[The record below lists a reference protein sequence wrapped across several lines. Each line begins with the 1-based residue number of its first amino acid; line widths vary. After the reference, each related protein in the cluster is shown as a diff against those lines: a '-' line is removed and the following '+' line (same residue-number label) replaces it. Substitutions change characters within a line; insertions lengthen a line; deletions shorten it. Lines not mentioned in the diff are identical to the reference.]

1 MKIKCGLALLASL
14 VLVAGC
20 SQSPSSSS
28 RTAAESVSAP
38 APVAQEHKLGTA
50 WGEDVVSKVTTVDAT
65 RVRQS
70 PDSVAKVLY
79 SAAPSSHGQY
89 TNEIVLSSVRMR
101 VQTEHNRD
109 FALNR
114 YKSGE
119 FSFSANDGERYQ
131 LFFYNTSPSK
141 TYEVVTAVDGLDVI
155 SGRRGSLR
163 NSGYLVSPKGTLVIE
178 GFRKSDSS
186 VAAFRFAKPD
196 DSYAASS
203 LAGEIENTGVIG
215 VAVYEMAKPGLPD
228 CQPQAFPGDSQYAPA
243 PCKKK

>member
-14 VLVAGC
+14 VLVSGC
-20 SQSPSSSS
+20 SQKISSS
-28 RTAAESVSAP
+28 RAVADPAAAP
-38 APVAQEHKLGTA
+38 APVAQENKLGTA
-50 WGEDVVSKVTTVDAT
+50 WGEDVYSKVTTVDAK
-65 RVRQS
+65 RMHSS
-70 PDSVAKVLY
+70 PDSVAKVFY
-79 SAAPSSHGQY
+79 SAATSSNGQY

-101 VQTEHNRD
+101 VQTENNRD

-114 YKSGE
+114 YKNGE

-131 LFFYNTSPSK
+131 LFFYNTSPNK

-155 SGRRGSLR
+155 SGRSGSLR

-203 LAGEIENTGVIG
+203 LAGEKENVGVIG
-215 VAVYEMAKPGLPD
+215 VAVYEMVLPGLPD
-228 CQPQAFPGDSQYAPA
+228 CQPQAFPADAKYAPA
-243 PCKKK
+243 PCKKP

>member
-14 VLVAGC
+14 VLVTGC
-20 SQSPSSSS
+20 SQSLSSA
-28 RTAAESVSAP
+28 RTAAKSASAP
-38 APVAQEHKLGTA
+38 APVAPENKLGTA
-50 WGEDVVSKVTTVDAT
+50 WGEDVSSKVTTVDAT
-65 RVRQS
+65 RIRQS
-70 PDSVAKVLY
+70 PDSVAKVSY
-79 SAAPSSHGQY
+79 SAAPSSNGQY

-119 FSFSANDGERYQ
+119 YSFSANDGERYQ
-131 LFFYNTSPSK
+131 LFFYNTSPNK

-155 SGRRGSLR
+155 SGRSGSLR

-186 VAAFRFAKPD
+186 VAAFRFAKPN

-215 VAVYEMAKPGLPD
+215 VAVYEMALPGLPD

>member
-20 SQSPSSSS
+20 SQKISSS
-28 RTAAESVSAP
+28 RAAADPASAP

-50 WGEDVVSKVTTVDAT
+50 WGEDVYSKVTTVDAK
-65 RVRQS
+65 RLHSS

-79 SAAPSSHGQY
+79 SAASSSNGQY

-101 VQTEHNRD
+101 VQTENNRD

-114 YKSGE
+114 YKNGE
-119 FSFSANDGERYQ
+119 FTFSANDGERYQ
-131 LFFYNTSPSK
+131 LFFYNTSPNK

-155 SGRRGSLR
+155 SGRSGSLR

-203 LAGEIENTGVIG
+203 LAGEKENVGVIG
-215 VAVYEMAKPGLPD
+215 VAVYEMAQPGLPD
-228 CQPQAFPGDSQYAPA
+228 CQPQAFPADSQYAPA
-243 PCKKK
+243 PCKKP

>member
-14 VLVAGC
+14 VLVSGC
-20 SQSPSSSS
+20 SQKISSS
-28 RTAAESVSAP
+28 RVAADPAAAP

-50 WGEDVVSKVTTVDAT
+50 WGEDVYSKVTTVDAK
-65 RVRQS
+65 RMHSS

-79 SAAPSSHGQY
+79 SAAASNNGQY

-101 VQTEHNRD
+101 VQTENNRD

-114 YKSGE
+114 YKNGE

-155 SGRRGSLR
+155 SGRSGSLR

-203 LAGEIENTGVIG
+203 LAGQKENVGVIG
-215 VAVYEMAKPGLPD
+215 VAVYEMVLPSLPD
-228 CQPQAFPGDSQYAPA
+228 CQPQAFPGDAKYAPA
-243 PCKKK
+243 PCKKP

>member
-14 VLVAGC
+14 VLVSGC
-20 SQSPSSSS
+20 SQKISSS
-28 RTAAESVSAP
+28 RAVAESASAP
-38 APVAQEHKLGTA
+38 APVAQENKLGTA
-50 WGEDVVSKVTTVDAT
+50 WGEDVYSKVTTVDAK
-65 RVRQS
+65 RMHSS
-70 PDSVAKVLY
+70 PDSVAKVFY
-79 SAAPSSHGQY
+79 SAAASSNGQY

-101 VQTEHNRD
+101 VQTENNRD

-114 YKSGE
+114 YKNGE

-131 LFFYNTSPSK
+131 LFFYNTSPNK

-155 SGRRGSLR
+155 SGRSGSLR

-203 LAGEIENTGVIG
+203 LAGEKENVGVIG
-215 VAVYEMAKPGLPD
+215 VAVYEMVLPGLPD
-228 CQPQAFPGDSQYAPA
+228 CQPQAFPADAKYAPA
-243 PCKKK
+243 PCKKP

>member
-14 VLVAGC
+14 VLVSGC
-20 SQSPSSSS
+20 SQKISSS
-28 RTAAESVSAP
+28 RVAADPAAAP

-50 WGEDVVSKVTTVDAT
+50 WGEDVYSKVTTVDAK
-65 RVRQS
+65 RLHSS

-79 SAAPSSHGQY
+79 SAAASNNGQY

-101 VQTEHNRD
+101 VQTENNRD

-114 YKSGE
+114 YKNGE

-155 SGRRGSLR
+155 SGRSGSLR

-203 LAGEIENTGVIG
+203 LAGEKENVGVIG
-215 VAVYEMAKPGLPD
+215 VAVYEMVLPGLPD
-228 CQPQAFPGDSQYAPA
+228 CQPQAFPADAKYAPA
-243 PCKKK
+243 PCKKP

>member
-14 VLVAGC
+14 VLVSGC
-20 SQSPSSSS
+20 SQKISSS
-28 RTAAESVSAP
+28 RVAADPAAAP

-50 WGEDVVSKVTTVDAT
+50 WGEDVYSKVTTVDAK
-65 RVRQS
+65 RMHSS

-79 SAAPSSHGQY
+79 SAAASNNGQY

-101 VQTEHNRD
+101 VQTENNRD

-114 YKSGE
+114 YKNGE

-155 SGRRGSLR
+155 SGRSGSLR

-203 LAGEIENTGVIG
+203 LAGEKENVGVIG
-215 VAVYEMAKPGLPD
+215 VAVYEMTLPGLPD
-228 CQPQAFPGDSQYAPA
+228 CQPQAFPADAKYAPA
-243 PCKKK
+243 PCKKP

>member
-1 MKIKCGLALLASL
+1 MHS
-14 VLVAGC
+14 
-20 SQSPSSSS
+20 
-28 RTAAESVSAP
+28 
-38 APVAQEHKLGTA
+38 
-50 WGEDVVSKVTTVDAT
+50 
-65 RVRQS
+65 S
-70 PDSVAKVLY
+70 PDSVAKVFY
-79 SAAPSSHGQY
+79 SAAASSNGQY

-101 VQTEHNRD
+101 VQTENNRD

-114 YKSGE
+114 YKNGE

-131 LFFYNTSPSK
+131 LFFYNTSPNK

-155 SGRRGSLR
+155 SGRSGSLR

-203 LAGEIENTGVIG
+203 LAGEKENVGVIG
-215 VAVYEMAKPGLPD
+215 VAVYEMVLPGLPD
-228 CQPQAFPGDSQYAPA
+228 CQPQAFPADAKYAPA
-243 PCKKK
+243 PCKKP

>member
-14 VLVAGC
+14 VLVSGC
-20 SQSPSSSS
+20 SQKISSS
-28 RTAAESVSAP
+28 RAVAESASAP
-38 APVAQEHKLGTA
+38 APVAQENKLGTA
-50 WGEDVVSKVTTVDAT
+50 WGEDVYSKVTTVDAK
-65 RVRQS
+65 RMHSS
-70 PDSVAKVLY
+70 PDSVAKVFY
-79 SAAPSSHGQY
+79 SAAASSNGQY

-101 VQTEHNRD
+101 VQTENNRD

-114 YKSGE
+114 YKNGE

-131 LFFYNTSPSK
+131 LFFYNTSPNK

-155 SGRRGSLR
+155 SGRSGSLR

-203 LAGEIENTGVIG
+203 LAGEKENTGVIG
-215 VAVYEMAKPGLPD
+215 VAVYEMALPGLPD
-228 CQPQAFPGDSQYAPA
+228 CQPQAFPGDAKYAPA
-243 PCKKK
+243 PCKKP